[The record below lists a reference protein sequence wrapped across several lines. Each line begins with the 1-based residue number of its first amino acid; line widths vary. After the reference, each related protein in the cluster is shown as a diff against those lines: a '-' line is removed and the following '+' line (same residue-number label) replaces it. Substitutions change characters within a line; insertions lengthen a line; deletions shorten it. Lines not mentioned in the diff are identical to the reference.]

1 VTATAVITHIRA
13 TVRRNRRIL
22 KLSSLLRYSLATAKA
37 DPDGKP
43 NLLPT
48 EIPNRCAHDLFRC
61 RAIIG
66 WIVGDG
72 RNHVYLCHRHM
83 EHFWGEGRDTN
94 DFTVERV
101 IKGKWSK

>member
-48 EIPNRCAHDLFRC
+48 EIPRQCAHNLFRC
-61 RAIIG
+61 RAIIH

-72 RNHVYLCHRHM
+72 RNHVFMCSKHM
-83 EHFWGEGRDTN
+83 STFWEGGRDTN

-101 IKGKWSK
+101 QKGKYLQ